1 MGICSMSHLST
12 STFVEIPSVCK
23 RDCCFIGNFGNFGNY
38 HPQPRED
45 LGLEHLRQLVPA
57 EVLRHKLNNFI
68 LLIFILHIFCAR
80 AKILKIKIS

>member
-12 STFVEIPSVCK
+12 STFVVIPSVCE
-23 RDCCFIGNFGNFGNY
+23 RDCCFIGNFGNY

-68 LLIFILHIFCAR
+68 LLILILLIFCAGAR
-80 AKILKIKIS
+80 ILKIKIS